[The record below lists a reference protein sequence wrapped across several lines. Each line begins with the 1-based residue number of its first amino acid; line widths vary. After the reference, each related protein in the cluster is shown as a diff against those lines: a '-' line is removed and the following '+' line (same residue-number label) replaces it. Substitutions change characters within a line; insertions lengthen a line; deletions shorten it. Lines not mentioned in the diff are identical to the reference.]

1 MDTQAYKKMMVFCL
15 IVALLVGIASIIGVF
30 FRGDM
35 SSAEVVSVRGE
46 HYEMVTTG
54 IYRYNSLR
62 MVAEGVG
69 WDFFTLF
76 IALPALLFILPL
88 LARGSL
94 AGRLLAMGLL
104 AYFFY
109 QYLMYAL
116 AWAFG
121 PLFLLY
127 IIIYVLGLAGTIW
140 LAASIDVDRLAQQVS
155 ETFPRRSMIALNVI
169 MSLIL
174 ILMWVQRIAAGLQGD
189 LASAMLLGQTT
200 MVIQALDLGMVVPLA
215 LFTTLALWRKKPS
228 GYLLSA
234 IFAVKAAAMFGAI
247 CAMLLVVWVTEGT
260 LEAVPLILFGGAML
274 AAVYIGVRIYKSV
287 RGWDADKQVT

>member
-69 WDFFTLF
+69 WDVFTLF

-140 LAASIDVDRLAQQVS
+140 LAASINVDRLAQQVS
-155 ETFPRRSMIALNVI
+155 DTFPRRSMIALNVI

-215 LFTTLALWRKKPS
+215 LFTALALWRKKPS

-234 IFAVKAAAMFGAI
+234 IFVVKAAAMFGAI

-274 AAVYIGVRIYKSV
+274 VAAYIGVRIYKSV

>member
-69 WDFFTLF
+69 WDVFTLF

>member
-69 WDFFTLF
+69 WDVFTLF

-121 PLFLLY
+121 PLFLFY

-140 LAASIDVDRLAQQVS
+140 LAASIDVDMLAQQVS

-215 LFTTLALWRKKPS
+215 LFTALALWRKKPS